1 MLKKRIIP
9 TLLFKDFGLVKGSG
23 FNNWRRIGPVLP
35 AIKVYNTREVDE
47 LIFLDVANSE
57 TLNEPDYEVV
67 DDLSKHC
74 FVPLTVGGGI
84 TRIDQVQKLLSCG
97 ADKVSI
103 NSSAYENPDLIKE
116 IVNTHGSQ
124 SIVGS
129 IDAKKINNNWICFSN
144 SGKKETKYDPVTWAK
159 NLEEL
164 GVGEILITSIDRD
177 GTMSGY
183 DQDLISAVTGI
194 VNIPVIAS
202 GGAGEY
208 SDMEKAILGS
218 GASAVAAASIFHFTE
233 CTPAKAKEY
242 LERKGIPIRKNFL

>member
-47 LIFLDVANSE
+47 LIFLDVTNSE
-57 TLNEPDYEVV
+57 TLSEPDYEVV

-74 FVPLTVGGGI
+74 FVPLTVGGGVR
-84 TRIDQVQKLLSCG
+84 RIDQVQKLLSCG

-116 IVNTHGSQ
+116 IANTHGSQ

-129 IDAKKINNNWICFSN
+129 IDAKKINDNWICFSH

-164 GVGEILITSIDRD
+164 GVGEIIITSIDRD

-242 LERKGIPIRKNFL
+242 LEKKGIPIRKNFL